1 MEEGAGCVEGTEA
14 TARPALRE
22 VRANV
27 GKDAAM
33 AAGKADLRRV
43 DRQLEAMLRA
53 AREDVRCDGAGDGR
67 AGGEDSRD

>member
-1 MEEGAGCVEGTEA
+1 MEERAGGHVEGAEA
-14 TARPALRE
+14 TARPVLRE
-22 VRANV
+22 VRANA
-27 GKDAAM
+27 GKD